1 MEKQNERKKKHS
13 GHTDEYISLTEVNEY
28 KINGCLLVTI
38 SINEPSLLFGG
49 GGGSFP
55 CIPFLISVR
64 NIQSQVLP
72 L

>member
-1 MEKQNERKKKHS
+1 MEKQNERKKKYS

-49 GGGSFP
+49 VEEA
-55 CIPFLISVR
+55 FLVF
-64 NIQSQVLP
+64 LF
-72 L
+72 